1 MIIRW
6 VCEKDRK
13 KWIYPV
19 EKCIYCKSPVK
30 KIVSREAKV
39 IGITRVN
46 VPSPLHPI
54 VPYNVVLLED
64 EHDNRMPKK
73 TMKEYSIGDAYSIK
87 KPKSKNAVIVTK
99 IKYDL
104 REALKESLE
113 LLDYFGLNEGDKILI
128 KPSIIE
134 PAYPY
139 QAVNTSPKLIEALL
153 GILKEKRILDIVAAE
168 QSWPS
173 NDTAASAEK
182 SGITEACNKYGCKV
196 IDLKNAE
203 YTEKEVDGMKFNIAK
218 EVFGRKVINVPVLK
232 TNSQILISGAM
243 ENMIRVTDNKTQE
256 MMYSGDIEKTLP
268 KLMKAL
274 PEFLTIGDGTIGM
287 HAQGPTA
294 LGDPAFLNML
304 LISNDAVALDA
315 VFAEI
320 GMLPRPEYVKEAD
333 SIGAGEGMVKN
344 IEVVGEDLE
353 AVKLNLKPASGEAT
367 GHPRIKLIDGK
378 ASPAIFNEALAISS
392 KLIGL
397 SGYQMHL
404 AIGKFIEKEMTADKE
419 RIVAYGKDAIEK
431 MRELGIKTA
440 AEIPEDM
447 ESMEK
452 IALIKSILNDQKK
465 YTINA
470 ADRIKSKIAS
480 FGMKLKKT
488 ISK

>member
-6 VCEKDRK
+6 ICEKDRK

-19 EKCIYCKSPVK
+19 EKCIYCKGPVK
-30 KIVSREAKV
+30 KIISREAKI
-39 IGITRVN
+39 IGMTKVN

-54 VPYNVVLLED
+54 VPYNVVLLQD
-64 EHDNRMPKK
+64 EHGNRMPKK
-73 TMKEYSIGDAYSIK
+73 TMKDYKIGDTYSIK

-113 LLDYFGLNEGDKILI
+113 LIGYSGLKEGDKVLI

-134 PAYPY
+134 PAYHY
-139 QAVNTSPKLIEALL
+139 QAVDTSPKLMDALL
-153 GILKEKRILDIVAAE
+153 GILKEKGITDVVVAE
-168 QSWPS
+168 QSWPG
-173 NDTAASAEK
+173 NGTIASAEK
-182 SGITEACNKYGCKV
+182 AGITEACNKYGCK
-196 IDLKNAE
+196 ILDLKNSE
-203 YTEKEVDGMKFNIAK
+203 YTEKETDGMKFNIGN
-218 EVFGRKVINVPVLK
+218 EVFERKVINVPVLK
-232 TNSQILISGAM
+232 TNSQILVSGAM
-243 ENMIRVTDNKTQE
+243 ENMIRVTDSKTQE
-256 MMYSGDIEKTLP
+256 MMYSNDIEKTLP
-268 KLMKAL
+268 KLIKAL

-287 HAQGPTA
+287 HAQGPTS

-320 GMLPRPEYVKEAD
+320 GMLPKPEYVKEAD
-333 SIGAGEGMVKN
+333 SIGAGEGIVKN

-353 AVKLNLKPASGEAT
+353 AVKLNLKPASKEAT

-378 ASPAIFNEALAISS
+378 SSPAIFNEALGVSS

-404 AIGKFIEKEMTADKE
+404 AIGKFIEKGMTAEKE

-431 MRELGIKTA
+431 MRELGVKTA

-452 IALIKSILNDQKK
+452 IVLIKSILEDQKK
-465 YTINA
+465 ETINA

-480 FGMKLKKT
+480 FGMKLKKNF
-488 ISK
+488 SK